1 MNVTRYKCSILV
13 VDDDRAVLNLLMHQ
27 LSGEFEVLAAS
38 SVREARTLLTQRS
51 FDMVLTDLRLPD
63 EPGLALLE
71 WVYTTSPRTARILIS
86 GTARLEDA
94 ADAINQAQIHRLIL
108 KPWRGDDLLQ
118 ILRGVARMLTMERS
132 HEQLL
137 DDLRE
142 GNQKLEQN
150 VKERTRELE
159 IALAEIQEKNHLLEK
174 LALSDTLT
182 RLPNRRAIEMT
193 AVREIYRRSRMP
205 SPLTLL
211 MIDVD
216 FFKQIN
222 TDHLHTGG
230 DHVLIWV
237 AGLLQSCIRAL
248 DALGR
253 LAGEEFLVIAP
264 NTDTTGATVLAER
277 LRETVASSSTEYKG
291 RKVRV
296 TISLG
301 VVVVEANGA
310 ACYEDLIVQ
319 ASAALKEA
327 KETGRNRSVIRSY
340 VP

>member
-1 MNVTRYKCSILV
+1 MNVTRYKCCILV
-13 VDDDRAVLNLLMHQ
+13 VDDDRAILSLLVHQ
-27 LSGEFEVLAAS
+27 LGGEFEVLTAS
-38 SVREARTLLTQRS
+38 SVREARGFLTQRS
-51 FDMVLTDLRLPD
+51 FDIVITDLRLPD

-71 WVYTTSPRTARILIS
+71 WVHDTSPRTARILIS

-94 ADAINQAQIHRLIL
+94 ADAINRTQIHRLIL

-118 ILRGVARMLTMERS
+118 ILRGVARGLMMERS

-142 GNQKLEQN
+142 GNQKLEQS
-150 VKERTRELE
+150 VRERTRELE
-159 IALAEIQEKNHLLEK
+159 LALAEIREKNLMLEK
-174 LALSDTLT
+174 LAMTDALT

-193 AVREIYRRSRMP
+193 AIKEIIRRSRVP
-205 SPLTLL
+205 SPLSVL

-230 DHVLIWV
+230 DHVLVWIASV
-237 AGLLQSCIRAL
+237 LQNSIRGL

-253 LAGEEFLVIAP
+253 LAGEEFLVVAP
-264 NTDTTGATVLAER
+264 NTDAAGAAVLAER
-277 LRETVASSSTEYKG
+277 LRETVASSSSEYNG
-291 RKVRV
+291 ATVRV

-301 VVVVEANGA
+301 VVVVEADA
-310 ACYEDLIVQ
+310 PARYEDLIVQ
-319 ASAALKEA
+319 ASAALREA
-327 KETGRNRSVIRSY
+327 KHTGRNRAVIQTY